1 MDELA
6 TIAVKALGSL
16 GGAVLAL
23 VFQPP
28 KDTRDFIIRSVFA
41 FLCGVLFGDPVR
53 QQYLNWPETWQMWV
67 ASAAIVALGSWWAWG
82 AAIRIIGAYKGP
94 K

>member
-1 MDELA
+1 MDEL
-6 TIAVKALGSL
+6 TAVAIKALGSL

-28 KDTRDFIIRSVFA
+28 KDTRDFIIRACFA
-41 FLCGVLFGDPVR
+41 FLCGLFFGDPVR
-53 QQYLNWPETWQMWV
+53 QQYLHWPETWQMWV
-67 ASAAIVALGSWWAWG
+67 ASAAIVALASWWIWG

>member
-1 MDELA
+1 MDELGGLL
-6 TIAVKALGSL
+6 IKGLGSL

-28 KDTRDFIIRSVFA
+28 TTTRDFVIRSVFA
-41 FLCGVLFGDPVR
+41 LLSGLLFGDPIR
-53 QQYLNWPETWQMWV
+53 AEYLKWPDTIPHV
-67 ASAAIVALGSWWAWG
+67 IGAHALVALVSWWVFG
-82 AAIRIIGAYKGP
+82 AVLRVAGTWKP